1 MKKFMLLSFVA
12 FLTGLTF
19 LYPMKSN
26 AQQLNPVSWEF
37 SVEKTDANHA
47 ELIMHASIENHWHLY
62 AINLDE
68 GGPMPLYFEFDE
80 SDNYDRVG
88 DIQESPAPVE
98 SFDEVFG
105 VDVKYQ
111 EEKATYSQK
120 IKILSTE
127 PFTITGFIEGQA
139 CFEDGQCVLVS
150 KDFNFEVP
158 GKTPTETQ
166 NDNEETTTGTNDNNQ
181 TEAGDNDESVSDTS
195 KDTTAKAAEKTQ
207 AEESDAD
214 DKVAATSTDN
224 ESSEKDE
231 KDRNLLGFIL
241 IAIGGGLAGV
251 LTPCV
256 FPMIPMTVSFFMQG
270 NSSKANGIFKA
281 LVFGISIMLL
291 YTLVG
296 VIVSLTSAGADLT
309 TTLSTSWV
317 ANSIFFVLFMVF
329 AFSFF
334 GMFEIVLP
342 SSLANKTDQQVDK
355 GGILASFFMALTLVI
370 VSFSCTGPIVGAL
383 LVKGAASGS
392 WIEPTVGMAGFGF
405 GFALPF
411 TLLAISPGWL
421 KKLPKSGGWM
431 NSVKVVFAFIL
442 LAFSMKFLSNI
453 DQAYNLNFLSRDL
466 YLSIW
471 IVLFILLGVYLLG
484 KIKFSHDSDVPHIGV
499 FRLLLVIASF
509 SFAVYLIPG
518 LFGANLSSISA
529 VIPPKTAQ
537 NFDIKSTGGSHM
549 SSEPVSE
556 LCDEPLYG
564 DFLHYPVGTQG
575 YFDYDQAR
583 ACAVEQE
590 KPLLVYFTGH
600 SCSNC
605 KKMQSEIWTDPTVM
619 DYINNKYIVAKL
631 YVDERK
637 EAAEDK
643 WYTSETDGKLKKR
656 IGKINMDRQ
665 IRDFNVNSQPYYVII
680 DPESESQLIEESM
693 RFETKPAN
701 FIEFLDKGLEAY
713 KSK

>member
-1 MKKFMLLSFVA
+1 MLLSFVA
-12 FLTGLTF
+12 LLTGLTF
-19 LYPMKSN
+19 LYPQKSN
-26 AQQLNPVSWEF
+26 AQQVNPVSWEF
-37 SVEKTDANHA
+37 SVEKTDASHA
-47 ELIMHASIENHWHLY
+47 RLIMHASIENHWHLY
-62 AINLDE
+62 TINMDE
-68 GGPMPLYFEFDE
+68 GGPMPLYFNFDE
-80 SDNYDRVG
+80 SDDYKLIGEV
-88 DIQESPAPVE
+88 QETPAPVE
-98 SFDEVFG
+98 SFDDVFE

-127 PFTITGFIEGQA
+127 PFTITGFIDGQA

-150 KDFNFEVP
+150 EDLNFRVP
-158 GKTPTETQ
+158 AKSPTEIQ
-166 NDNEETTTGTNDNNQ
+166 NEEVENIASDEGNDK
-181 TEAGDNDESVSDTS
+181 TAAVNDTINESDTDE
-195 KDTTAKAAEKTQ
+195 DTTVNHVGKENDTPDDT
-207 AEESDAD
+207 ESKLTENDTKKPAS
-214 DKVAATSTDN
+214 DKQ
-224 ESSEKDE
+224 E
-231 KDRNLLGFIL
+231 KDRSLLGFIL

-270 NSSKANGIFKA
+270 NSSKANSIFKA
-281 LVFGISIMLL
+281 LVFGFSIMLL

-342 SSLANKTDQQVDK
+342 SRLANKTDQQVDK
-355 GGILASFFMALTLVI
+355 GGVLASFFMALTLVI

-484 KIKFSHDSDVPHIGV
+484 KIKFSHDSEIPHIGV
-499 FRLLLVIASF
+499 FRLILVIASF
-509 SFAVYLIPG
+509 SFAVYLVPG

-537 NFDIKSTGGSHM
+537 KFDINAGGTTQQSNQ
-549 SSEPVSE
+549 PASE
-556 LCDEPLYG
+556 LCDTPLYG
-564 DFLHYPVGTQG
+564 DFLHYPEGTQG

-583 ACAVEQE
+583 SCALEQD

-605 KKMQSEIWTDPTVM
+605 KKMQSEIWTNPAVM
-619 DYINNKYIVAKL
+619 NYINNKYIVAKL
-631 YVDERK
+631 YVDERN

-656 IGKINMDRQ
+656 IGKMNMDRQ
-665 IRDFNVNSQPYYVII
+665 IRDFNVNSQPYYVIV
-680 DPESESQLIEESM
+680 DPETEEQLIDESM
-693 RFETKPAN
+693 RFETNPEN
-701 FIEFLDKGLEAY
+701 FTDFLDKGLEAY
-713 KSK
+713 KK